1 MEIKVLFDKESK
13 NKKLRTGWGL
23 SLLINGRVLFDTG
36 EDGARLM
43 DNIRLLDVDINR
55 IETVV
60 ISHEHWDHIGGLWA
74 LLDEKK
80 GIKVYICG
88 GFSDE
93 FKAKV
98 EKSGG
103 VPVEAKTL
111 TEVNKNIFVT
121 GEIEGEY
128 KGCYMPEQALIL
140 KTADGISVI
149 TGCAHPGIIKMIK
162 KAKSFFPGENI
173 YSALGGFHLLDERGE
188 TIKNIAGE
196 FRKLGVKKAG
206 PTHCSGEETKRIF
219 REEYGKD
226 FIDIAVGGGKTCF

>member
-1 MEIKVLFDKESK
+1 MNVKILFDKESK
-13 NKKLRTGWGL
+13 NKKLRVGWGV
-23 SLLINGRVLFDTG
+23 SFLINETVLFDTG
-36 EDGARLM
+36 EDGAWLL
-43 DNIRLLDVDINR
+43 DNIRLLDVDISK
-55 IETVV
+55 IKTVV
-60 ISHEHWDHIGGLWA
+60 ISHEHWDHIGGLWE
-74 LLDEKK
+74 LLGEKK
-80 GIKVYICG
+80 GIKVYICP

-98 EKSGG
+98 KKSGG
-103 VPVEAKTL
+103 APVEAKTL
-111 TEVNKNIFVT
+111 TEVDKDIFVT
-121 GEIEGEY
+121 GEIEGKY

-140 KTADGISVI
+140 KTARGISVI

-162 KAKSFFPGENI
+162 KAKSLFPQEDI
-173 YSALGGFHLLDERGE
+173 YSALGGFHLLDENGE

-226 FIDIAVGGGKTCF
+226 FIDIDVGGSKSCF